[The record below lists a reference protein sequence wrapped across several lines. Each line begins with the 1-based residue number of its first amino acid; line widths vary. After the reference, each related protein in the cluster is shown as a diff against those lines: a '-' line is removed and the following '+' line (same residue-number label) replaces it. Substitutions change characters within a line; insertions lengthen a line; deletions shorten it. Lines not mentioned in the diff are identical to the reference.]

1 MPSLPC
7 SVPARV
13 RAAAPALIA
22 FVTVLTAVAVAP
34 AAARAATLSVP
45 ADHPTLQQAV
55 RAAAPGDEIR
65 LATGRHCGAVVDK
78 RLIIVGQPGATI
90 AGCDSNPRLHD
101 QLRIGLLLE
110 DADGSNPASGS
121 TVTGLI
127 FDGEGVTN
135 DNLEPLAFGLFARF
149 ADDVVVTGNHFLGT
163 VQAITN
169 TAGRRW
175 TITGNRILGLGV
187 FADCQRTCGGGSAIV
202 VQDASDA
209 VALPGGSLNPRN
221 RPAENT
227 VADNQVEVLARPGFD
242 QFGLAGVLVLG
253 ADRTVV
259 FGNRLAIPG
268 DDQPGDHLPDGD
280 VTGVGVLVDN
290 QRAGQTTVSL
300 PGSRETTVEENDG
313 RASQRAVVVVGGKGV
328 NTDGLIVERNQGAV
342 SLETRVRP

>member
-1 MPSLPC
+1 MSRPLCFALALLLVAFAS
-7 SVPARV
+7 PAG
-13 RAAAPALIA
+13 
-22 FVTVLTAVAVAP
+22 
-34 AAARAATLSVP
+34 AARAATLTVP
-45 ADHPTLQQAV
+45 GDHPSLQAAV
-55 RAAAPGDEIR
+55 RAAAPGDQIR
-65 LATGRHCGAVVDK
+65 LAAGRHCGAVLDRK
-78 RLIIVGQPGATI
+78 LIIVGQPGATI
-90 AGCDSNPRLHD
+90 AGCADSPRLHGD
-101 QLRIGLLLE
+101 LRVGLLLV

-127 FDGEGVTN
+127 FDGEGVSN
-135 DNLEPLAFGLFARF
+135 DDLAPLAFGVFARF
-149 ADDVVVTGNHFLGT
+149 ADDVVVTSNHFLGT

-175 TITGNRILGLGV
+175 TITQNTILGLGV

-202 VQDASDA
+202 VQDAGEV

-227 VADNQVEVLARPGFD
+227 VADNQVEVRARPGFD
-242 QFGLAGVLVLG
+242 LFGLAGVVVLG

-268 DDQPGDHLPDGD
+268 DDQPGEHIADAD

-290 QRAGQTTVSL
+290 KRAGQPAVSV

-313 RASQRAVVVVGGKGV
+313 RGSQRAVVVVGDKGV
-328 NTDGLIVERNQGAV
+328 NSDGLIVERNQGAV
-342 SLETRVRP
+342 SLHTRVRP